1 MTKWQGPDYFNSLM
15 DMDCYGVLI
24 YTIPDYTIRQINA
37 EALRLFGFTDTQD
50 AQAHFGGILRGTVFT
65 DKLTVKELRELRN
78 HDGPMT
84 YECTLRAK
92 DGTLTR
98 VQSRTVSVTNPQGE
112 RVIITTFIDISNSK
126 ALSRERSVLD
136 SVTVDYSAIFYVNLD
151 KNTIYAVKQNM
162 KDYTTE
168 GLQALGGEYND
179 YSSHMRYFYDRY
191 VIKESAPDFPEK
203 VSKSFL
209 KNYLA
214 DHERFAYRFQC
225 VPGPEGHRYFDVQIV
240 RLKTETDFCVVMG
253 YRYIDDLVAA
263 QERQKK
269 ALQDAYQ
276 AEANKNEVIEALAEF
291 YESICMVDLVR
302 KEYMVVSSK
311 DRKFSC
317 PETLSSLRNLMLQK
331 YVSPEFW
338 PEFGPFL
345 NFDTLAWR
353 MGNRKVISMDLKA
366 TNGRWYT
373 VSFIVKKR
381 DAQGTATEVL
391 MTIFDIDEQK
401 SYEIAVR
408 EKLKAAAQDAE
419 RANMA
424 KTNFLRRMSH
434 DIRTPLNGIIGMIK
448 LSEQYG
454 TDPEKLRGYKEKVLS
469 SLDYL
474 QSILND
480 ILDMSKVESETLV
493 MEEKPFD
500 LVDVATNVVN
510 VIETAA
516 LNRGLTFHG
525 GKDMSTICHR
535 YFLGSQEYLK
545 RLLMNIAS
553 NAVKYNRPGGSVTL
567 YCRELSCDGTV
578 ANYEFVCADTGLGMS
593 KEFQKH
599 AFEPFVRENREAAS
613 GLVGTGLG
621 LAIVKDIVKI
631 MGGTLNLESQE
642 DVGTTFTVCLPLKLD
657 PNPKNLKKNQGGK
670 LCLKG
675 QTALLVE
682 DNDINLEISQILLEN
697 LGLTVKTARNGRQ
710 AVEVFEASR
719 EGDFRYIFM
728 DIMMP
733 VMNGLEATRA
743 IRSLNRPD
751 AKTTPIIAMTAN
763 AFREDIQECLSAGMN
778 AHVAKPI
785 DEQRLE
791 EAIRSQMADGN

>member
-15 DMDCYGVLI
+15 DMDCYGILI
-24 YTIPDYTIRQINA
+24 YTVPDYTIRQINA
-37 EALRLFGFTDTQD
+37 EALRLLGFADTQD

-65 DKLTVKELRELRN
+65 DKLAVKELRELRD

-84 YECTLRAK
+84 YECTLRGK
-92 DGTLTR
+92 DGTQTQ
-98 VQSRTVSVTNPQGE
+98 VQARTVSVMNPQGE
-112 RVIITTFIDISNSK
+112 RVIITTFIDISNNK

-136 SVTVDYSAIFYVNLD
+136 SVTVDYSAIFYANLD

-162 KDYTTE
+162 KDYTMQ
-168 GLQALGGEYND
+168 GLQALGGEFND

-191 VIKESAPDFPEK
+191 VIKESAPDFLEK

-209 KNYLA
+209 EKYLA

-225 VPGPEGHRYFDVQIV
+225 VPSPEGHRYFDVQIV
-240 RLKTETDFCVVMG
+240 RLKTEADFCVVMG

-269 ALQDAYQ
+269 ALQDAYR

-291 YESICMVDLVR
+291 YECICMVDLVR
-302 KEYMVVSSK
+302 KEYMVVSGK
-311 DRKFSC
+311 DKQFSC
-317 PETLSSLRNLMLQK
+317 PETLSSLRELMLQK
-331 YVSPEFW
+331 CVSQEFW
-338 PEFGPFL
+338 PEAGPFL
-345 NFDTLAWR
+345 DFDTLARR
-353 MGNRKVISMDLKA
+353 MENRKVISMDLKA

-381 DAQGTATEVL
+381 DAQGTATEAL

-408 EKLKAAAQDAE
+408 EKLKAAAQEAE

-448 LSEQYG
+448 LSEQYDA
-454 TDPEKLRGYKEKVLS
+454 DPEKLRGYKEKVLY

-500 LVDVATNVVN
+500 LVDVVTNVVN
-510 VIETAA
+510 VIETSA

-525 GKDMSTICHR
+525 GKDRSTICHR
-535 YFLGSQEYLK
+535 YFLGSTEYLN

-567 YCRELSCDGTV
+567 YCRELSCDGDV

-599 AFEPFVRENREAAS
+599 AFEPFVRENRKAAY
-613 GLVGTGLG
+613 GLNGTGLG

-631 MGGTLNLESQE
+631 MGGTVKLESQE
-642 DVGTTFTVCLPLKLD
+642 DVGTTFTVNLPLKLD
-657 PNPKNLKKNQGGK
+657 HNPKNLKKTPGEK
-670 LCLKG
+670 LCLQG

-697 LGLTVKTARNGRQ
+697 LGLTVKTARDGRQ
-710 AVEVFEASR
+710 AVEAFERSR
-719 EGDFRYIFM
+719 EGEFQYIFM

-733 VMNGLEATRA
+733 VMNGLEAARTIRA
-743 IRSLNRPD
+743 LNRPD
-751 AKTTPIIAMTAN
+751 AKTVPIIAMTAN
-763 AFREDIQECLSAGMN
+763 AFREDIQECQNAGMN

-785 DEQRLE
+785 DESRLE
-791 EAIRSQMADGN
+791 EAIRSQMKDF

>member
-15 DMDCYGVLI
+15 DMDCYGILI
-24 YTIPDYTIRQINA
+24 YTVPDYTIRQINA
-37 EALRLFGFTDTQD
+37 EALRLLGFADMQD

-65 DKLTVKELRELRN
+65 DKLAVKELRELRD

-92 DGTLTR
+92 GGTLTQ
-98 VQSRTVSVTNPQGE
+98 VQARTVSVMNPQGE
-112 RVIITTFIDISNSK
+112 RVIITTFIDISNNK
-126 ALSRERSVLD
+126 ALSRERNVLD

-162 KDYTTE
+162 KDYTMQ
-168 GLQALGGEYND
+168 GLQDLGGEYND
-179 YSSHMRYFYDRY
+179 YSSHMGYFYDKY

-203 VSKSFL
+203 VSKPFL
-209 KNYLA
+209 EKYLA
-214 DHERFAYRFQC
+214 EHERFAYRFQC
-225 VPGPEGHRYFDVQIV
+225 VPSPEGHRYFDVQIV

-263 QERQKK
+263 QERQEK
-269 ALQDAYQ
+269 ALRDAYQ

-291 YESICMVDLVR
+291 YECICMVDLVR
-302 KEYMVVSSK
+302 MEYVVVSGK
-311 DRKFSC
+311 AKKFSC
-317 PETLSSLRNLMLQK
+317 PETLSSLRNIMLQK

-338 PEFGPFL
+338 PEFGSFL
-345 NFDTLAWR
+345 DFDTLARR
-353 MGNRKVISMDLKA
+353 MENRKVISMDLKA

-408 EKLKAAAQDAE
+408 EKLKAAAQEAE

-448 LSEQYG
+448 LLEQYG

-493 MEEKPFD
+493 LEEKPFD
-500 LVDVATNVVN
+500 LVDVVTNVVN
-510 VIETAA
+510 VIETSV

-525 GKDMSTICHR
+525 GKDRNTICHR
-535 YFLGSQEYLK
+535 YFLGSAEYLN

-567 YCRELSCDGTV
+567 YCRELSCDGEV

-593 KEFQKH
+593 EEFQKH
-599 AFEPFVRENREAAS
+599 AFEPFVRENRKAAY
-613 GLVGTGLG
+613 GLNGTGLG
-621 LAIVKDIVKI
+621 LPIVKDLVKI
-631 MGGTLNLESQE
+631 MGGTVHFESQE
-642 DVGTTFTVCLPLKLD
+642 DVGTTFTVNLPLKID
-657 PNPKNLKKNQGGK
+657 PNPKNLKKNQGEK

-675 QTALLVE
+675 QMALLVE

-697 LGLTVKTARNGRQ
+697 LGLTVKTARDGRQ
-710 AVEVFEASR
+710 AVEAFEASR
-719 EGDFRYIFM
+719 EGEFQYIFM

-733 VMNGLEATRA
+733 VMNGLEAARTIRA
-743 IRSLNRPD
+743 LNRPD
-751 AKTTPIIAMTAN
+751 AKTIPIIAMTAN
-763 AFREDIQECLSAGMN
+763 AFREDIQECQNAGMN

-785 DEQRLE
+785 DESRLE
-791 EAIRSQMADGN
+791 EAIRSQMKDC